1 MDKIVFV
8 GSFTPMQKVL
18 YAIKKITN
26 LKYLALYTRLDDV
39 VIKKLAVEQNIKVN
53 NIDIL
58 RTQEGKDELRS
69 LEPDWIF
76 NVNSTFIFPKDI
88 LSIPRFGSLNLHPG
102 KLPEY
107 AGLHTHQWAIRN
119 DERSFASTMNWMDE
133 EVDAG
138 PIAYVEEFPI
148 TEEDTGLSVFMKCM
162 DAGANVALRALND
175 IAGQKPP
182 RIEQNLS
189 SRKLYSNKDAIDGEI
204 SWQWPSRMVHN
215 FIRAADYLPFKSPT
229 YIPSFILSDGRRVH
243 ILKTKPTMRL
253 GATAGQVLEIN
264 DEGVVV
270 TCGDGIGLLIEKI
283 SDDQNVTIK
292 GRSIAEY
299 FGCTTEDIIV
309 L

>member
-119 DERSFASTMNWMDE
+119 DERSFASTMN
-133 EVDAG
+133 
-138 PIAYVEEFPI
+138 
-148 TEEDTGLSVFMKCM
+148 
-162 DAGANVALRALND
+162 
-175 IAGQKPP
+175 
-182 RIEQNLS
+182 
-189 SRKLYSNKDAIDGEI
+189 
-204 SWQWPSRMVHN
+204 
-215 FIRAADYLPFKSPT
+215 
-229 YIPSFILSDGRRVH
+229 
-243 ILKTKPTMRL
+243 
-253 GATAGQVLEIN
+253 
-264 DEGVVV
+264 
-270 TCGDGIGLLIEKI
+270 
-283 SDDQNVTIK
+283 
-292 GRSIAEY
+292 
-299 FGCTTEDIIV
+299 
-309 L
+309 